1 MKMKNRIRSLEDLRL
16 EKRLTKMEI
25 DATEDLIFHS
35 LHLSRE
41 NLLHGASEAF
51 FSLLRR
57 EPLDI
62 SDVTNLFAHHDKE
75 KSGWFQ
81 KLLLVLPLVLKVASV
96 VYDSRVR
103 KEPESKAGDI
113 TLRKVAS

>member
-1 MKMKNRIRSLEDLRL
+1 MKNKIRSLEDLRL

-35 LHLSRE
+35 LHLSKE

-51 FSLLRR
+51 FSLLRK

-62 SDVTNLFAHHDKE
+62 SDVTHLLSHDDNKG
-75 KSGWFQ
+75 KSGWVQ

-96 VYDSRVR
+96 VYDSRIR
-103 KEPESKAGDI
+103 KEPENKSGDI

>member
-1 MKMKNRIRSLEDLRL
+1 MKNRIRSLEDLRL

-35 LHLSRE
+35 LHLSKE
-41 NLLHGASEAF
+41 NLFHGASEAF
-51 FSLLRR
+51 FSLLRK
-57 EPLDI
+57 EPLDV
-62 SDVTNLFAHHDKE
+62 SDVTHLFSRHDQE

-96 VYDSRVR
+96 VYESRIR
-103 KEPESKAGDI
+103 KEPDTKAGDI